1 MKLKLRKLDV
11 KSISDRGLL
20 GCFIVLIG
28 RRNSGKTTL
37 MKDLLANMPELDI
50 VIGVSPTDDTNQS
63 MSSCI
68 PKAFIFREA
77 NESFLSGIMQA
88 QKKRWASGKGLELCI
103 CLDDV
108 AWDRSFFTSKT
119 FSQLCFNGRHMH
131 ITVVLCM
138 QYALCIPPPIRAQ
151 VDLCVTMS
159 EKMLSNRKKLWEQ
172 FFGMMTFNEFCQI
185 MDKTTNGF
193 ECLCLWNRS
202 RSNDLDT
209 MLYWYVANYATAES
223 CRTCKDIFWKLSNHY
238 IRDEMNKQEGS
249 VPMGNAIDGVVKAS
263 NDGKTI
269 VLGMG
274 NGGDDTNEEEFK
286 LF

>member
-1 MKLKLRKLDV
+1 
-11 KSISDRGLL
+11 
-20 GCFIVLIG
+20 
-28 RRNSGKTTL
+28 
-37 MKDLLANMPELDI
+37 
-50 VIGVSPTDDTNQS
+50 
-63 MSSCI
+63 
-68 PKAFIFREA
+68 
-77 NESFLSGIMQA
+77 
-88 QKKRWASGKGLELCI
+88 
-103 CLDDV
+103 
-108 AWDRSFFTSKT
+108 
-119 FSQLCFNGRHMH
+119 
-131 ITVVLCM
+131 
-138 QYALCIPPPIRAQ
+138 
-151 VDLCVTMS
+151 
-159 EKMLSNRKKLWEQ
+159 
-172 FFGMMTFNEFCQI
+172 MMTFNEFCQI

-286 LF
+286 ESLW